1 MLTYADVCR
10 SSLTAYLRKPDTEE
24 AESLPAVTPAVT
36 PACPPAAGASEL
48 PGQESEDASPA
59 NAEEGAT
66 SAPLAPF
73 AGVAAVPPAAAL
85 SASSVL
91 V

>member
-10 SSLTAYLRKPDTEE
+10 ASLTAYLRKPDTEE
-24 AESLPAVTPAVT
+24 AESAPDDSI

-48 PGQESEDASPA
+48 RGQESEDASPA
-59 NAEEGAT
+59 SAGEGAT
-66 SAPLAPF
+66 AAP
-73 AGVAAVPPAAAL
+73 VAAVPPAAAP